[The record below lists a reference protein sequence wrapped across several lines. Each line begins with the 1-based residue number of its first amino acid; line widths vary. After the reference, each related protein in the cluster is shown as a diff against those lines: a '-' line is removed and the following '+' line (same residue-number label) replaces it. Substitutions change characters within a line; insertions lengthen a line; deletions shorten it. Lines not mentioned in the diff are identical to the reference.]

1 MTRRIRMG
9 FTDSVHKKNCR
20 TRDSGQPETVA
31 AEE

>member
-1 MTRRIRMG
+1 MTRPIRMG
-9 FTDSVHKKNCR
+9 FTDSVHNNISR